1 VWAASAAFTQFVPS
15 DFDDDEDAET
25 ALGWLTRDWLR
36 RFTQA
41 FGRWLD
47 VAPSWPPRWRDAAG
61 MNDTFVVVTAAQ
73 LQEMTAEIGCRRPP
87 LRARRAGRSRS
98 RPGRGLCHLLPG
110 RHGPGAATMTRRLT
124 REQAYRVFVLL
135 TVTRWLPVGLVVGI
149 VILLQTD
156 RGLSIAEALTA
167 AAISGYVC
175 FTLELPTS
183 GFADAFGRRPSISRR
198 RGSTWSSASRTSS
211 PTRSGSS
218 RRRPP

>member
-1 VWAASAAFTQFVPS
+1 
-15 DFDDDEDAET
+15 
-25 ALGWLTRDWLR
+25 
-36 RFTQA
+36 
-41 FGRWLD
+41 
-47 VAPSWPPRWRDAAG
+47 
-61 MNDTFVVVTAAQ
+61 
-73 LQEMTAEIGCRRPP
+73 
-87 LRARRAGRSRS
+87 
-98 RPGRGLCHLLPG
+98 
-110 RHGPGAATMTRRLT
+110 MTRRLT

-135 TVTRWLPVGLVVGI
+135 SVTRWLPVGLVVGI